1 MTNHFQATL
10 RISTWAISGVPT
22 TMSVRYF
29 DMRLKAHN
37 NSRWIFRLSPLGDD
51 PMSVFSFG
59 WMRGRRLAYDYDGSF
74 RLVFFS
80 LFCFSF
86 SFGGRSGCTFAG
98 RARRQT
104 GRNWRVFFFAV
115 WTYSILCGI
124 IHRRPKRETPASRRN
139 RGREASPARFS
150 SLSDTPLPW
159 NLGEAAEW

>member
-10 RISTWAISGVPT
+10 RTSTWAISGVPT

-59 WMRGRRLAYDYDGSF
+59 GGRRLAYDYDGSF
-74 RLVFFS
+74 CLVFVLCFVF
-80 LFCFSF
+80 LFLLVAVRNVPSQV
-86 SFGGRSGCTFAG
+86 GHAG
-98 RARRQT
+98 RRAGT
-104 GRNWRVFFFAV
+104 GEYFFFAV

-124 IHRRPKRETPASRRN
+124 IHRHPKRETPASRKN

-159 NLGEAAEW
+159 NVGEAAEW